1 MKAAIYCR
9 LSKEDEARAGESES
23 IQNQRSMLVQYA
35 VEHGMEIYQIYTD
48 EDYSGIDRSRPAFH
62 AMIEAASEHKFDV
75 VLAKTQ
81 SRFTRDMELVEKY
94 LHGKFVEW
102 GIRFIAVVDH
112 VDTSDA
118 ANKKARQINGL
129 INEWYL
135 EDLSANV
142 RSVLDHKRRE
152 GVHIGSFAPYGYRK
166 DPEVKGKLLIDPEA
180 AEIVKRIYV
189 MALGGVGARKIA
201 RTLNEEGV
209 PSPAVYKQQKGMKVQ
224 CPAAPLWNSATVYQ
238 MLHNET
244 YEGNLVQGRH
254 QKISYKSKKTIW
266 LPKAQWVVVQNTH
279 EAIIDR
285 ETFATVQQ
293 MLAHRARSGAK
304 GSVHPLA
311 RKVVCGCC
319 GGTMEQTSRPARADG
334 TRIHYLRCRV
344 HQRAPQHCSNQTCTN
359 LDALQA
365 LVLERIQAY
374 AADVFGPEQAPDIP
388 SLTRALAVL
397 LVERVIVG
405 PKDAQTGQQ
414 HVTIEWT
421 F

>member
-9 LSKEDEARAGESES
+9 LSKEDEARTGESES

-62 AMIEAASEHKFDV
+62 AMIKAASEHKFDV

-166 DPEVKGKLLIDPEA
+166 DPETRGKLCIDPET
-180 AEIVKRIYV
+180 AEVVRRIYA
-189 MALGGVGARKIA
+189 MALGGIGAHKIA

-209 PSPAVYKQQKGMKVQ
+209 LSPAAYKQQKGMKTQ
-224 CPAAPLWNSATVYQ
+224 CPAVQLWNSATVYQ

-244 YEGNLVQGRH
+244 YTGNLVQGRH

-266 LPKAQWVVVQNTH
+266 LPKEQWVMVENTH

-319 GGTMEQTSRPARADG
+319 GGTMEQTSRPAKADG

-344 HQRAPQHCSNQTCTN
+344 HQRAPQYCPNQTCTN

-365 LVLERIQAY
+365 LILERIQAY
-374 AADVFGPEQAPDIP
+374 AADVFGPEQALDIP
-388 SLTRALAVL
+388 RLTRALVVL
-397 LVERVIVG
+397 LVEQVVVG
-405 PKDAQTGQQ
+405 PKDPRTGQQ
-414 HVTIEWT
+414 QVAIVWT